1 MQYSESGE
9 LMRSTARREVLL
21 LVAMV
26 LVVDLVFVAAYFLIR
41 IKTSSDSVKLGFTT
55 LWTLA
60 TLGVVIRG
68 LTRLRKARIDPPS
81 TRR

>member
-1 MQYSESGE
+1 
-9 LMRSTARREVLL
+9 MRATARREVLL

-26 LVVDLVFVAAYFLIR
+26 LVVDLVFVVAFFVARLQR
-41 IKTSSDSVKLGFTT
+41 SSDSVKLGFTV

-68 LTRLRKARIDPPS
+68 FTRLRRARIDPPT

>member
-1 MQYSESGE
+1 MKG
-9 LMRSTARREVLL
+9 TPRREVLL

-26 LVVDLVFVAAYFLIR
+26 LVVDLAFVAAYFVGR
-41 IKTSSDSVKLGFTT
+41 VQSSSDSVKVGFTA

-60 TLGVVIRG
+60 SLGVVIRG

-81 TRR
+81 ARR

>member
-1 MQYSESGE
+1 
-9 LMRSTARREVLL
+9 MRGTARREVLL

-26 LVVDLVFVAAYFLIR
+26 LVVDLVFVAAYFVAKLQ
-41 IKTSSDSVKLGFTT
+41 TSADSVKLGFTA

-68 LTRLRKARIDPPS
+68 LTRLRKARIDPP
-81 TRR
+81 TARR

>member
-1 MQYSESGE
+1 
-9 LMRSTARREVLL
+9 MRSTARREILL

-26 LVVDLVFVAAYFLIR
+26 LVVDLVFVAAYFVAKLQ
-41 IKTSSDSVKLGFTT
+41 TSSDSVKLGFTA

-68 LTRLRKARIDPPS
+68 LTRLRKARIAPPS

>member
-1 MQYSESGE
+1 
-9 LMRSTARREVLL
+9 MRGTARREVLL

-26 LVVDLVFVAAYFLIR
+26 LVVDLVFGAAYFVARLR
-41 IKTSSDSVKLGFTT
+41 TSSGSVKLGFTA

-68 LTRLRKARIDPPS
+68 LTRLRKARLDPPS

>member
-1 MQYSESGE
+1 
-9 LMRSTARREVLL
+9 MRATARREVLL

-26 LVVDLVFVAAYFLIR
+26 LVVDLVFVAAYFVVGLQR
-41 IKTSSDSVKLGFTT
+41 SSDSVKLGFTV

>member
-1 MQYSESGE
+1 
-9 LMRSTARREVLL
+9 MRATARRQVLL

-26 LVVDLVFVAAYFLIR
+26 LVVDLVFVAAYFVVGLQR
-41 IKTSSDSVKLGFTT
+41 SSDSVKLGFTA

-68 LTRLRKARIDPPS
+68 LTRLRKTRIDPPS

>member
-1 MQYSESGE
+1 LIRG
-9 LMRSTARREVLL
+9 TARREVLL

-26 LVVDLVFVAAYFLIR
+26 LAVDLVFVAVYFVAGLR
-41 IKTSSDSVKLGFTT
+41 TASDSVKVGFTA

-68 LTRLRKARIDPPS
+68 LTRVRRARINPPS
-81 TRR
+81 GRQ

>member
-1 MQYSESGE
+1 
-9 LMRSTARREVLL
+9 MRGTVRREVLL

-26 LVVDLVFVAAYFLIR
+26 VVVDLVFVAAYFVARLP
-41 IKTSSDSVKLGFTT
+41 TSSDSVKLGFTA

-68 LTRLRKARIDPPS
+68 LTRLRKTRINPP
-81 TRR
+81 TAGR

>member
-1 MQYSESGE
+1 
-9 LMRSTARREVLL
+9 MRGAVRREVLL

-26 LVVDLVFVAAYFLIR
+26 LVVDLVFVAAYFLAR
-41 IKTSSDSVKLGFTT
+41 LQMSSDSVKLGFTA

-68 LTRLRKARIDPPS
+68 LTRLRKTRINPP
-81 TRR
+81 TAGR